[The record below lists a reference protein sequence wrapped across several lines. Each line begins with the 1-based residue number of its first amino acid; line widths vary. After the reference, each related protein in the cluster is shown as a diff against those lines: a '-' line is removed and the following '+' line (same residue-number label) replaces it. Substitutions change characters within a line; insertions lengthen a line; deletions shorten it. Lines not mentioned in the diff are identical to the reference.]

1 MTSPAE
7 LHFLVTK
14 AFLGKVYLSDMKGS
28 FGVGVKHDS
37 LTSQASFSSN
47 SFGGAVIL
55 HQVDSCAWES

>member
-28 FGVGVKHDS
+28 FGVGV
-37 LTSQASFSSN
+37 
-47 SFGGAVIL
+47 
-55 HQVDSCAWES
+55 